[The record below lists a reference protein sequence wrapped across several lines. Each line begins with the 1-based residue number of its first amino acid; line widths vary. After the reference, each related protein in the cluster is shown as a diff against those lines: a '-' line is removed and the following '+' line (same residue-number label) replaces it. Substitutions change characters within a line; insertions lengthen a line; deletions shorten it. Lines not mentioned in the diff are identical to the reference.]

1 MPFLNHVFG
10 FGLICI
16 LLPGTHYPSNR
27 YGSPYLLIMKRYCL
41 IFIFFIGLVSTAFSQ
56 QITGTVVDAIT
67 HEALQG
73 VMVRIADTSSL
84 ARPFVV
90 ATDRKGKFTINA
102 NKPLKFSMVGYVTQ
116 IIKPSDH
123 MQVMLQPSSLDLQP
137 VIVTASREKQS
148 RQDAPIAI
156 SKINSVQIQDTKAT
170 ALYQLLNKVAGVYM
184 VDLGNE
190 QHTMAIRQPI
200 TYNALYLYMEDGLPI
215 RPTGIFNHN
224 SLYEINM
231 SGVKDIEVIK
241 GPASS
246 LYGSNS
252 VGGAINF
259 ITQSPPS
266 GYAGN
271 VSVQGDNYHYRRVD
285 ANGGFTDGKFG
296 FYAGGYVAHQSDGWQ
311 DYTNFDKYSANL
323 KSTYDFDNNTKLTAA
338 ASYNYLNTQTP
349 GSLDSAHFYNR
360 SYSSNQNFTYRKVE
374 AFRTSLRL
382 DHAWSS
388 KSNTFVTAF
397 FRDNSTAQ
405 LPSYYIADVRDANG
419 NYLSSNG
426 QVNDQKF
433 RSYGLLAQ
441 HRTDFDFLNSRIIVG
456 AYLDDSPSSYYA
468 QYLNIDK
475 DQSNNYYTGF
485 TNTGNYID
493 DYRIKLFN
501 TAAYAQYEMKP
512 FEALRIVAGLR
523 YDRVHYDFTN
533 GLPPTSTKYKQQE
546 TNNFNIVAPKLG
558 FTYNL
563 GANKGFYGNFSVGF
577 QPPETGDLYSSRQL
591 VPLKQATFDNYEL
604 GGWFSAL
611 NKKMYF
617 ELSLFDLEGRNEI
630 ISQLLPDNTTQ
641 NQNAGATRHRGIEYS
656 VTYAPV
662 QDLTFRFSGTNAI
675 HTYVHYSEVRTNY
688 ATNTNYTIVYDG
700 NRMNNAPAWI
710 ANSELTYK
718 PHFLPGFRIAPEW
731 QHINHY
737 FTDPANTKTYSGYD
751 IANLRFGYDFKQ
763 AGLKGLGIWFNVL
776 NLTNKLYATTVT
788 SNQYGDTYNAAPPR
802 TYTLGISY
810 AISKY

>member
-1 MPFLNHVFG
+1 
-10 FGLICI
+10 
-16 LLPGTHYPSNR
+16 
-27 YGSPYLLIMKRYCL
+27 MKRYYL
-41 IFIFFIGLVSTAFSQ
+41 IFIFFIGLINTAFSQ
-56 QITGTVVDAIT
+56 HINGTVVDAIT
-67 HEALQG
+67 HEALPG
-73 VMVRIADTSSL
+73 VAVCINDTSANVRL
-84 ARPFVV
+84 NIAV
-90 ATDRKGKFTINA
+90 TDSKGRFA
-102 NKPLKFSMVGYVTQ
+102 LSASRPLKVSMIGYVTQ
-116 IIKPSDH
+116 IINPHDK
-123 MQVMLQPSSLDLQP
+123 MQIMLQPSSLDLQP
-137 VIVTASREKQS
+137 VVVTASREKQA

-170 ALYQLLNKVAGVYM
+170 ALYQLLNKVPGVYM
-184 VDLGNE
+184 VNLGNE

-259 ITQSPPS
+259 ITQGPPS

-271 VSVQGDNYHYRRVD
+271 ISIQGDNYNYRRID
-285 ANGGFTDGKFG
+285 ADGGFTSGKFG
-296 FYAGGYVAHQSDGWQ
+296 FYAGGYVAHQKDSWQ
-311 DYTNFDKYSANL
+311 DYSDFDKYSANI
-323 KSTYDFDNNTKLTAA
+323 KTTYDFDNNTKLTAA

-360 SYSSNQNFTYRKVE
+360 SYGSNQRFTYRKVE
-374 AFRTSLRL
+374 AFRANVRL
-382 DHAWSS
+382 DHSWSE

-405 LPSYYIADVRDANG
+405 LPSYYIADVRNSSG
-419 NYLSSNG
+419 QYVSSNG

-441 HRTDFDFLNSRIIVG
+441 HRTDFDFLHSRIIVG
-456 AYLDDSPSSYYA
+456 AYMDDSPSSYYA
-468 QYLNIDK
+468 QYLNIQK
-475 DQSNNYYTGF
+475 DQVNNYYTGF
-485 TNTGNYID
+485 TNTGVYID

-501 TAAYAQYEMKP
+501 TAAYAQYEIKP

-523 YDRVHYDFTN
+523 YDRVHYDFDN
-533 GLPPTSTKYKQQE
+533 GLPPSNTKYKQQE
-546 TNNFNIVAPKLG
+546 SNNFNIVAPKLG

-591 VPLKQATFDNYEL
+591 TPLKQATFDNYEL

-611 NKKMYF
+611 DKKMYF
-617 ELSLFDLEGRNEI
+617 ELSLFDLEGHNEI

-641 NQNAGATRHRGIEYS
+641 NQNAGATRHRGVEYS

-662 QDLTFRFSGTNAI
+662 QDLTFRFSGTNAR
-675 HTYVHYSEVRTNY
+675 HTYVNYSEVRTNY
-688 ATNTNYTIVYDG
+688 TTGQSYSLVYDG
-700 NRMNNAPAWI
+700 NRMSNAPAWI

-718 PHFLPGFRIAPEW
+718 PHYLPGFRITPEW

-751 IANLRFGYDFKQ
+751 IYNLRFGYECKQ
-763 AGLKGLGIWFNVL
+763 TGLKGLGIWFNVL

-810 AISKY
+810 SFSKY